1 MLALALSST
10 RKAKRLISVSA
21 LNSVQVSIKQCSSI
35 HSDQNLMVWSLV
47 GIRFSGPV
55 LDLLACSQQMLLLE
69 ELGSRVEQLGCLRGA
84 VLTARLSN
92 PTAS

>member
-1 MLALALSST
+1 
-10 RKAKRLISVSA
+10 
-21 LNSVQVSIKQCSSI
+21 
-35 HSDQNLMVWSLV
+35 MVWSLV